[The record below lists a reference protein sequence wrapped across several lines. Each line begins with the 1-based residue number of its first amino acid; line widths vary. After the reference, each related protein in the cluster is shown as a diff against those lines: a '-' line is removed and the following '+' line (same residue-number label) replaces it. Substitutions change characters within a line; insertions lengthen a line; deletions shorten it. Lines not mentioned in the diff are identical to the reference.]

1 MTPLARIAVA
11 FAAVGLFIG
20 TVALSV
26 HGTPTSPPT
35 TVPNLPP
42 LTISIAPTPPG
53 AIGTPAVA
61 VPLAAPTTTAS
72 PPVPDGRALAVV
84 PSWARCPQWW
94 RAAQRAGWTAADMA
108 TLDLIMWGESR
119 CQPTVVSSTNDH
131 GLTQINA
138 RHLST
143 PGYAQLCARSRGRI
157 CSTADLAKPQR
168 NLRAA
173 RILADVAESWFS
185 CEWQP
190 WRVAGRSLPC

>member
-1 MTPLARIAVA
+1 MTPLARIAAALASVA
-11 FAAVGLFIG
+11 MVCVTIG
-20 TVALSV
+20 VAHNANRPQVSI
-26 HGTPTSPPT
+26 PKPD
-35 TVPNLPP
+35 LPP

-53 AIGTPAVA
+53 SIGTSAAA

-94 RAAQRAGWTAADMA
+94 RAAQRAGWTAGDMA

-119 CQPTVVSSTNDH
+119 CTPKVVSSTNDH

-157 CSTADLAKPQR
+157 CSTADLARPQR

-190 WRVAGRSLPC
+190 WRVAGRPLPC